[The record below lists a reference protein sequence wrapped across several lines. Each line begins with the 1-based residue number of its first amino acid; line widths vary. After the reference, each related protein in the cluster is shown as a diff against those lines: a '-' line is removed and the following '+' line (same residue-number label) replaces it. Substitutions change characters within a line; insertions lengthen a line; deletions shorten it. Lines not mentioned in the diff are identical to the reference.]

1 MGNHFHLVVRMH
13 PEDEV
18 SDEEILKRY
27 KEYYGEENYL
37 AKDQID
43 EVRKR
48 LCSLAAY
55 VKDIKQ
61 GFTRASRRRD
71 HRLPS
76 EIMLRMSLR
85 EFHRVNKEFVGEAP
99 VKWEDPNEM
108 RRNFMGQE
116 FYRVNL

>member
-18 SDEEILKRY
+18 SDEEIIKRY
-27 KEYYGEENYL
+27 KEYYGEDKYL
-37 AKDQID
+37 AKEQVY

-61 GFTRASRRRD
+61 GFTGQADAGIIGS
-71 HRLPS
+71 
-76 EIMLRMSLR
+76 
-85 EFHRVNKEFVGEAP
+85 P
-99 VKWEDPNEM
+99 VKSCCTCHFV
-108 RRNFMGQE
+108 NFTG
-116 FYRVNL
+116 